1 MVDAAE
7 AGCELCCL
15 LLKETGNSR
24 TGFES
29 TFDLKKT
36 PIFARVV
43 HDLNRDLRVGASRIL
58 FYQSDPEDS
67 LDMQAFSTSL
77 GIYVY
82 PGKLRYAIDFA
93 DANWD

>member
-15 LLKETGNSR
+15 LLKETGNSG

-29 TFDLKKT
+29 TFDLEKT

-43 HDLNRDLRVGASRIL
+43 HDLNGDLRVVASRIL
-58 FYQSDPEDS
+58 FYQSEPEDS
-67 LDMQAFSTSL
+67 LDLQAFGTSL

-82 PGKLRYAIDFA
+82 PVKLRYAIDSA
-93 DANWD
+93 DANLG